1 MPLKHID
8 TRSARFDFWSRVLI
22 PHIVCRFVGHHRSVS
37 CARRIGGIWQ
47 SRCKRCG
54 ADIVRVRPTK
64 WRGTEKL
71 TSARTG
77 RAH

>member
-1 MPLKHID
+1 
-8 TRSARFDFWSRVLI
+8 LI

-64 WRGTEKL
+64 WRGMDKAEH
-71 TSARTG
+71 ARVS

>member
-1 MPLKHID
+1 M
-8 TRSARFDFWSRVLI
+8 
-22 PHIVCRFVGHHRSVS
+22 VCKFVGHHRSVS

-64 WRGTEKL
+64 WREMEKVA
-71 TSARTG
+71 SARAG

>member
-1 MPLKHID
+1 M
-8 TRSARFDFWSRVLI
+8 
-22 PHIVCRFVGHHRSVS
+22 VCKFVGHHRSVS
-37 CARRIGGIWQ
+37 WARRIEGIWQ

-64 WRGTEKL
+64 WREIEKAEDV
-71 TSARTG
+71 SVG

>member
-1 MPLKHID
+1 
-8 TRSARFDFWSRVLI
+8 LI

-37 CARRIGGIWQ
+37 CARRIEGIWQ

-54 ADIVRVRPTK
+54 ANIVRVRPSK
-64 WRGTEKL
+64 WRGIEKVV
-71 TSARTG
+71 SARVG

>member
-1 MPLKHID
+1 MLGTI
-8 TRSARFDFWSRVLI
+8 RFGAGHLI
-22 PHIVCRFVGHHRSVS
+22 PHMVCRFVGHHRSVS
-37 CARRIGGIWQ
+37 CARRIDGIWQ

-64 WRGTEKL
+64 WREMEKVEGPAL
-71 TSARTG
+71 R